1 MSVGLQRKPRIAV
14 VGVGNLASALAP
26 ALHAD
31 GYRIDEIIFRARR
44 SSSNQARALA
54 REVGASAG
62 DVTRARLRAEVI
74 WFCVPDSEIA
84 QAANS
89 LVSSPSWKGKVAL
102 HSSGA
107 LTSDELDSLRQRGA
121 SVASVHPLM
130 TFVRGSRP
138 SLKDVPF
145 ALEGDLKAVKVA
157 RLLVRDLRGL
167 PFNIRKNRKEAY
179 HLWGMFASPFLTALL
194 AETETIADA
203 AGIKPLEARRKMLP
217 ILRQTLNNYEKLG
230 AARSFSGPIV
240 RGDVETVQKH
250 LNVLKKIAGARDVY
264 VALARVALRELP
276 SKNRAALEK
285 LLAARDRAST
295 R

>member
-84 QAANS
+84 KAADS
-89 LVSSPSWKGKVAL
+89 VVSSTNWKGKVAL

-240 RGDVETVQKH
+240 RGDVETVRKH
-250 LNVLKKIAGARDVY
+250 LSVLKKIAGARDVY

-276 SKNRAALEK
+276 SENRAALEK